1 MAKFVNECNNRN
13 QTALTGIIIS
23 MDKPLNTLPVICNGY
38 SPDHLREIKEILE
51 SNEIFQVIHLDTI
64 PGSLKCENVIKPI
77 FLIGGEMEH
86 EKLVKLITTIRS
98 YRQDLAIVRYIA
110 GDFYDTHPAEIMT
123 LCEGYLIR
131 GTEKSPLQYNL
142 KSVVYQAIKLR
153 SDLKECSSSRLS
165 IAMNDGEEI
174 SDTGLLEKNSV
185 PIQFLPRSIVDTIPV
200 WIVWFDTNGRIL
212 IANKAFCSSFSL
224 TPAMIEGTSYPHFW
238 PESRYD
244 QHQSLIE
251 ICLSGREVPFSE
263 ELVIPG
269 KGSKK
274 RWLRGRYS
282 PIRSSDRTVIGVVSV
297 MIDITDLKQAQAE
310 LEKSNSK
317 LNLLS
322 SITRHDILNSL
333 TGVLGYLGY
342 AQEET
347 DPDKKMV
354 FIQKCRRAAELIQE
368 QIEFTRDYQDLGIK
382 EPVWHNADNVFKA
395 AADGLKFNDIEVST
409 SLSDLEVY
417 ADPLLERVIFNIL
430 DNSIRYGKTITRI
443 TSYWYRDEELVTWVI
458 ADNGVGVEPE
468 MKERIFRKGVGTNT
482 GLGLF
487 LTREILDITGLT
499 ITETGNLG
507 DGVRFEIHIPQG
519 AWKID
524 GNEGNSPIV
533 HISGRVDQLI

>member
-1 MAKFVNECNNRN
+1 
-13 QTALTGIIIS
+13 
-23 MDKPLNTLPVICNGY
+23 MDKSLNTLPVICNGY
-38 SPDHLREIKEILE
+38 SLDQLCEIKEILE
-51 SNEIFQVIHLDTI
+51 SNEIFQVIPLDTI
-64 PGSLKCENVIKPI
+64 PESLICENMKKPV
-77 FLIGGEMEH
+77 FLIGDELKH
-86 EKLVKLITTIRS
+86 EQLVKLIDTIRS
-98 YRQDLAIVRYIA
+98 FRPDLSIVRYIA
-110 GDFYDTHPAEIMT
+110 GGFYDDHPADIMT
-123 LCEGYLIR
+123 LCDGYLVR
-131 GTEKSPLQYNL
+131 GKENSALQYNL
-142 KSVVYQAIKLR
+142 KSVVYQAIKLL
-153 SDLKECSSSRLS
+153 SDSTESSIKLLS
-165 IAMNDGEEI
+165 PTMSDQKEI
-174 SDTGLLEKNSV
+174 SDNVLPENNSV
-185 PIQFLPRSIVDTIPV
+185 PMQFLPRSIVDTIPV
-200 WIVWFDTNGRIL
+200 WIVCFDTNGRIL

-224 TPAMIEGTSYPHFW
+224 TPAIIEGTSYPHFW
-238 PESRYD
+238 PESRYK
-244 QHQSLIE
+244 QHQALIK

-263 ELVIPG
+263 EIVIPG
-269 KGSKK
+269 KGREK

-282 PIRSSDRTVIGVVSV
+282 PIRSSDRSIIGIVSV

-333 TGVLGYLGY
+333 TGVLGYLMY
-342 AQEET
+342 AEEER

-354 FIQKCRRAAELIQE
+354 FIEKCRKAAELIQE

-382 EPVWHNADNVFKA
+382 EPVWHNAEKVFNVA
-395 AADGLKFNDIEVST
+395 ANGLKFNDIEVNT
-409 SLSDLEVY
+409 SLSGLEVY
-417 ADPLLERVIFNIL
+417 TDPLLERVIFNIL
-430 DNSIRYGKTITRI
+430 DNSIRYGKKITRI
-443 TSYWYRDEELVTWVI
+443 SSYWYRNEEQVTWVI

-499 ITETGNLG
+499 ITETGNSG

-524 GNEGNSPIV
+524 GRDGNSPIV